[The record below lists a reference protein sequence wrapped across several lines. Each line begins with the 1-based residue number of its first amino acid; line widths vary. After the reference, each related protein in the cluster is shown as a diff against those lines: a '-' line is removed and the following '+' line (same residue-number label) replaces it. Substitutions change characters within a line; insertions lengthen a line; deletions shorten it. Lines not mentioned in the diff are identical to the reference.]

1 MIHRETDRSDNNAV
15 PSLVKKT
22 VTFGLPLISSRVAK
36 NWPMIQRLLANTL
49 HSVFNQNT
57 DAIHVIIACHEAPDI
72 PEAQDPRVSIVR
84 VPFDIPRFQW
94 EQEVDRMRKL
104 EMIGVHHRSRGGG
117 WLFIL
122 DSDDFVAEDLA
133 SRILAS
139 TADKALVVA
148 TGYKLDAS
156 RMEVQ
161 KMRRFWRKCG
171 SSCAINW
178 EVDELP
184 ESFPQDEP
192 PVYHRFA
199 ETRHIVQPELFTL
212 LKWRFSFLEAP
223 AITYLVNHGQNQS
236 DIISALSLKWRLYF
250 MLARRERWGG
260 TVAARFGVP
269 AEAVTSAIY
278 RGDALFATQRIGA
291 AGD

>member
-1 MIHRETDRSDNNAV
+1 MHPDANRPDTHDDLSV
-15 PSLVKKT
+15 TKKC
-22 VTFGLPLISSRVAK
+22 VTFGLPLISRRVAK
-36 NWPMIQRLLANTL
+36 NWPMVNKLLANTL
-49 HSVFNQNT
+49 RSVFNQTT
-57 DAIHVIIACHEAPDI
+57 DAIQVIIACHEPPDI
-72 PEAQDPRVSIVR
+72 IEVKDPRVSIVQ

-104 EMIGVHHRSRGGG
+104 ETIGVHHRSRGGG

-122 DSDDFVAEDLA
+122 DSDDFVSEDLA

-139 TADKALVVA
+139 SDKALVVA
-148 TGYKLDAS
+148 TGYKLDAA

-178 EVDELP
+178 AIEELP
-184 ESFPQDEP
+184 ECFPQDNP
-192 PVYHRFA
+192 PIYHRFA
-199 ETRHIVQPELFTL
+199 ETRHIVQPELFTSL
-212 LKWRFSFLEAP
+212 QWTFSYIEAP
-223 AITYLVNHGQNQS
+223 TVTYLINHGQNQS

-250 MLARRERWGG
+250 MLARRKQWDE
-260 TVAARFGVP
+260 TFAAKFGVTT
-269 AEAVTSAIY
+269 AAVTDAIY

-291 AGD
+291 ASD